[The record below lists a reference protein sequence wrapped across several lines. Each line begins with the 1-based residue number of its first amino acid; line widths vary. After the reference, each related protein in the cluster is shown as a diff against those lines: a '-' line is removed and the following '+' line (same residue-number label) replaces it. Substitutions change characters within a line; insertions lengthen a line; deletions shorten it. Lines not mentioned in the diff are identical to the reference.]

1 MDRVTQ
7 PRRAAI
13 MLVVAGLLVLTAGVS
28 SARSAPSTG
37 PYWAAVR
44 SDGTVVAGSTGVSV
58 GAHSVTGRYD
68 LAFPQDVSRCAIVA
82 TSGIALDRGVIGE
95 PSAGLE
101 TVVGGGFFSALNR
114 VSVLETRNGTP
125 TDFSF
130 SIVAYC

>member
-13 MLVVAGLLVLTAGVS
+13 MIVVAGLLVLTVGVS
-28 SARSAPSTG
+28 FARSAPSGG

-58 GAHSVTGRYD
+58 GAHSVIGRYD
-68 LAFPQDVSRCAIVA
+68 LAFPHDVSRCAIVA
-82 TSGIALDRGVIGE
+82 TSGIALDRGPVDE
-95 PSAGLE
+95 PSDGLE
-101 TVVGGGFFSALNR
+101 TVVRGGFFSSLRR
-114 VSVLETRNGTP
+114 VSVLETRNGKP

>member
-1 MDRVTQ
+1 LDRVTQ
-7 PRRAAI
+7 RRLAI

-28 SARSAPSTG
+28 VARSAPSIG

-58 GAHSVTGRYD
+58 GAHSFAGRYD
-68 LAFPQDVSRCAIVA
+68 LAFPQDVSRCAIVS
-82 TSGIALDRGVIGE
+82 TSGIALDRAVTGE
-95 PSAGLE
+95 ESAGME
-101 TVVGGGFFSALNR
+101 TVVGGGFFSTPNR

-125 TDFSF
+125 ADFSF